1 MADPQCFKPGLSKA
15 ARNERRKAVATTLN
29 ALAVAAVI
37 SAIIQPLISGQV
49 NWARVIGALGAFL
62 VFQSLLH
69 YVLTR
74 VED

>member
-1 MADPQCFKPGLSKA
+1 MTDPQRPKPGLSKA

-37 SAIIQPLISGQV
+37 SAIVQPLISGHID
-49 NWARVIGALGAFL
+49 WARVTGALGAFL